1 MAPRFPTLRTGT
13 HWNDRPNHH
22 SSRSVRGN
30 ATSENEWIAAFGSTG
45 AICSSDAKHIPP
57 GKEHDGV
64 GADDGNDQTFGGRYP
79 GKDTADDHENI
90 GPTGNDLI
98 DDSPQGSRRL
108 PSNDE
113 RAEGSSDDS
122 GTDALFGSDS
132 RNFTVGGG
140 GGDGLRGE
148 DGSDIM
154 GGGEGSD
161 VFSGG
166 GHDDHLSGD
175 DSKDLLLST
184 LGDDNLAGNNTLH
197 GSGGADRLF
206 GGAGNDVLV
215 GERGNDTLD
224 GGSGNDTLSG
234 GPGNDVL
241 AGGPGNDR
249 LTGGR
254 GADYFVFRAD
264 ESGSDTITDFSQSEK
279 DKIVFS
285 DLDQSAIKDVNI
297 DMQTHDVTI
306 ELKNGQTIILTD
318 ADESFKLAFQPAESG
333 WGGQGD
339 GGFPFEDNFLFVD
352 GGDLPGSADAPS
364 PGTSNVATA
373 SVSEAVTQDDTCD
386 DHDAVHPHD
395 YFLLG

>member
-1 MAPRFPTLRTGT
+1 
-13 HWNDRPNHH
+13 
-22 SSRSVRGN
+22 
-30 ATSENEWIAAFGSTG
+30 
-45 AICSSDAKHIPP
+45 
-57 GKEHDGV
+57 
-64 GADDGNDQTFGGRYP
+64 
-79 GKDTADDHENI
+79 
-90 GPTGNDLI
+90 
-98 DDSPQGSRRL
+98 
-108 PSNDE
+108 
-113 RAEGSSDDS
+113 
-122 GTDALFGSDS
+122 
-132 RNFTVGGG
+132 
-140 GGDGLRGE
+140 
-148 DGSDIM
+148 M

-161 VFSGG
+161 VFSG

-215 GERGNDTLD
+215 GSVAMTRWT
-224 GGSGNDTLSG
+224 GSGNDTLSG

-352 GGDLPGSADAPS
+352 GGDLPGVPTPRARERAMLRRRQFRKLLRRTTHATITMPSTRTTISCSGNRQSGSPQDVAHTFRRAVMSPAASPPDFSVRGNSASGLRGRQDGEPMKRHRWDIPFSDPRILAAGRRVE
-364 PGTSNVATA
+364 PGHKW
-373 SVSEAVTQDDTCD
+373 E
-386 DHDAVHPHD
+386 
-395 YFLLG
+395 FRR